1 MKRILKPAA
10 LALACA
16 LLAAGPAL
24 AAYPD
29 HPITMIVPFA
39 AGGSNDLPA
48 RVLADMLEK
57 KLGQP
62 VVVQNVVGAGGTQ
75 GTTQIAQAKPD
86 GYTIGFDPTGALCLQ
101 PHMNKLEYG
110 VDSFQFLGIVTQQPV
125 VMMTPKNA
133 PWKNLEEMVEIVRKA
148 PGKYIVGISGRGNM
162 SHVPVLAL
170 AKHYGLQLRYVTYRS
185 TPETMKEMAAGRLHF
200 HADNP
205 VALSQ
210 YEVYGLI
217 QFSDRKV
224 DNLPMPNY
232 ADIGLNKNF
241 VMWQACIA
249 PKGLPADV
257 TKTLVDA
264 LSEVAHSPE
273 YAEAVRK
280 LSVNP
285 WWLGPED
292 AQAFYAK
299 EFAAYG
305 EALKE
310 ALGK

>member
-133 PWKNLEEMVEIVRKA
+133 PWKNLEEMV
-148 PGKYIVGISGRGNM
+148 
-162 SHVPVLAL
+162 
-170 AKHYGLQLRYVTYRS
+170 TYRS
-185 TPETMKEMAAGRLHF
+185 CRP
-200 HADNP
+200 
-205 VALSQ
+205 
-210 YEVYGLI
+210 
-217 QFSDRKV
+217 
-224 DNLPMPNY
+224 
-232 ADIGLNKNF
+232 
-241 VMWQACIA
+241 
-249 PKGLPADV
+249 
-257 TKTLVDA
+257 
-264 LSEVAHSPE
+264 
-273 YAEAVRK
+273 
-280 LSVNP
+280 
-285 WWLGPED
+285 
-292 AQAFYAK
+292 
-299 EFAAYG
+299 
-305 EALKE
+305 
-310 ALGK
+310 

>member
-101 PHMNKLEYG
+101 PHMNKL
-110 VDSFQFLGIVTQQPV
+110 DSFQFLGIVTQQPV

-224 DNLPMPNY
+224 DNLPMPNS